1 MKTGTLSIHT
11 ENIFPIIKK
20 FLYSNQEVF
29 LRELVSNAQDA
40 TKKLQTLASIGE
52 FKGELGDLTIEIFV
66 DKENKKLTIKD
77 KGIGMSAEEVEK
89 YINQIAFSGAEEFLK
104 KYKDA
109 QIIGHFGL
117 GFYSAFMV
125 AEKVEIFT
133 KSYREEE
140 PAVHWSCEGETTF
153 SLENCDKSDRG
164 TEVVLHIQK
173 DCEEF
178 LENYRISEILNKYCK
193 FLPIPIRF
201 DKKVINEEQPLWVK
215 KPSELQ
221 NEDYEKFYRKLYPMS
236 ELPMFWIHMNVDY
249 PFNLTGILYFP
260 KIKPNMDLQRNKI
273 QLYSNQVF
281 ITDNVEDIVPDFLTL
296 LHGVIDSPD
305 IPLNVSRS
313 YLQTDANVKKIT
325 QHITKKVADKLTS
338 LFKENRKDF
347 ESKWENI
354 GVFIKYGMIRDNNF
368 KERIKDICL
377 LETVD
382 KEFFTIEE
390 FKEKTKILQTNK
402 DNQLIWLYS
411 NELQAQELYIRKAK
425 SHQYQVLKMDGIID
439 MHFISFM
446 EHELD
451 KVQFVRVD
459 ADTIE
464 KIIDKGIEATSLLN
478 ETEQN
483 IIKEIFKKAAKNDLI
498 AFQFQ
503 NLASHEMPVTIIRPE
518 YQRRMQD
525 LTHAQFAGIG
535 NIPDLFTVII
545 NSNHVAVKKIL
556 LLPNE
561 QEQIGLAKQMLD
573 LAYLAQGMLKGEDL
587 YHFIENQISKL

>member
-1 MKTGTLSIHT
+1 MKTGNLSIHT

-40 TKKLQTLASIGE
+40 SQKLQTLASIND
-52 FKGELGDLTIEIFV
+52 FQGELGDLTIEVTI
-66 DKENKKLTIKD
+66 DKENKKLVIKD
-77 KGIGMSAEEVEK
+77 KGIGMSADEVEK
-89 YINQIAFSGAEEFLK
+89 YINQIAFSGAEEFLQK
-104 KYKDA
+104 FKDA

-125 AEKVEIFT
+125 ANKVEIFS
-133 KSYREEE
+133 KSYKQDE
-140 PAVHWSCEGETTF
+140 PAVHWSCEGETSF
-153 SLENCDKSDRG
+153 ILENCDKADRG
-164 TEVVLHIQK
+164 TEIVLHIQP

-178 LENYRISEILNKYCK
+178 LETYRINEILNKYCK
-193 FLPIPIRF
+193 FLPIPIQF
-201 DKKVINEEQPLWVK
+201 DGKVINSEAPLWVK

-221 NEDYEKFYRKLYPMS
+221 NEDYENFYRKLYPMS
-236 ELPMFWIHMNVDY
+236 EMPMFWIHLNVDY

-338 LFKENRKDF
+338 IFKENRQDF
-347 ESKWENI
+347 ENKWESI
-354 GVFIKYGMIRDNNF
+354 GVFVKYGMIRDNSF
-368 KERIKDICL
+368 KDRVKDICL

-382 KEFFTIEE
+382 KERYTLEE
-390 FKEKTKILQTNK
+390 FKDKTKVLQTNK

-411 NELQAQELYIRKAK
+411 NDLEAQELYIRKAK
-425 SHQYQVLKMDGIID
+425 NHQYQVLRMDGIVD
-439 MHFISFM
+439 MHFISYM
-446 EHELD
+446 EHELENT
-451 KVQFVRVD
+451 QFVRVD
-459 ADTIE
+459 SDTVE
-464 KIIDKGIEATSLLN
+464 KIIDKGLEATTLLN
-478 ETEQN
+478 EDEQN
-483 IIKEIFKKAAKNDLI
+483 VLKEVFKKASKNDLI

-503 NLASHEMPVTIIRPE
+503 NLSSNEMPVMVIRPE

-525 LTHAQFAGIG
+525 MTHSQFAGMG

-545 NSNHVAVKKIL
+545 NSNHTSVKKIL
-556 LLPNE
+556 LIPNE
-561 QEQIGLAKQMLD
+561 TEQIALAKQMLD

>member
-1 MKTGTLSIHT
+1 MKTGNLSIHT

-29 LRELVSNAQDA
+29 LRELISNAQDA
-40 TKKLQTLASIGE
+40 SQKLQTLASIGE
-52 FKGELGDLTIEIFV
+52 MSGDIGDLTIEVII

-77 KGIGMSAEEVEK
+77 KGIGMSADEVEK
-89 YINQIAFSGAEEFLK
+89 YINQIAFSGAEEFLQ

-125 AEKVEIFT
+125 ANKVEIYT

-140 PAVHWSCEGETTF
+140 PAVHWSCEGETSFT
-153 SLENCDKSDRG
+153 LENCDKSDRG
-164 TEVVLHIQK
+164 TEVVLHIQN

-178 LENYRISEILNKYCK
+178 LETYRINEILNKYCK
-193 FLPIPIRF
+193 FLPIPIKF
-201 DKKVINEEQPLWVK
+201 DGKIINSEPPLWIK

-236 ELPMFWIHMNVDY
+236 EMPMFWIHLNVDY
-249 PFNLTGILYFP
+249 PFHLTGILYFP

-338 LFKENRKDF
+338 IFKENRKDY
-347 ESKWENI
+347 ESKWESI
-354 GVFIKYGMIRDNNF
+354 GVFVKYGMIRDNSF
-368 KERIKDICL
+368 KERVKDICL

-382 KEFFTIEE
+382 KEKYTLEE
-390 FKEKTKILQTNK
+390 FKEKTRALQTNK
-402 DNQLIWLYS
+402 DNQLVWLYS
-411 NELQAQELYIRKAK
+411 NDLEAQELYIRKAK
-425 SHQYQVLKMDGIID
+425 KHQYQVLKMDGIID
-439 MHFISFM
+439 MHFISYM
-446 EHELD
+446 EHELE
-451 KVQFVRVD
+451 KTQFVRVD
-459 ADTIE
+459 ADTVE
-464 KIIDKGIEATSLLN
+464 KIIDKGIEAATLLN
-478 ETEQN
+478 EEEQN
-483 IIKEIFKKAAKNDLI
+483 LLKEIFKKAAKNDLV

-503 NLASHEMPVTIIRPE
+503 NLTSNEMPVTVIRPE

-525 LTHAQFAGIG
+525 LTHAQFGGIG

-545 NSNHVAVKKIL
+545 NSNHTAIKKIL
-556 LLPNE
+556 LLPTE

>member
-40 TKKLQTLASIGE
+40 SQKLQTLASLGE
-52 FKGELGDLTIEIFV
+52 LKGEIGDLTIEITL
-66 DKENKKLTIKD
+66 DKEQKKLTIKD
-77 KGIGMSAEEVEK
+77 KGIGMSADEVEK
-89 YINQIAFSGAEEFLK
+89 YINQIAFSGAEEFLQ

-140 PAVHWSCEGETTF
+140 PAVHWSCEGETSFT
-153 SLENCDKSDRG
+153 LENCDKADRG
-164 TEVVLHIQK
+164 TEIVLHIQK

-178 LENYRISEILNKYCK
+178 LESFRISEILNKYCK

-201 DKKVINEEQPLWVK
+201 EGKIINNEPPLWIK

-236 ELPMFWIHMNVDY
+236 EMPMFWIHLNVDY
-249 PFNLTGILYFP
+249 PFNLTGVLYFP

-338 LFKENRKDF
+338 IFKDNRKDF
-347 ESKWENI
+347 ESKWESI
-354 GVFIKYGMIRDNNF
+354 GVFVKYGMIRDNSF
-368 KERIKDICL
+368 KEKVKDICL
-377 LETVD
+377 LQTVD
-382 KEFFTIEE
+382 NEFYTLEE
-390 FKEKTKILQTNK
+390 FKEKTKVLQTNK
-402 DNQLIWLYS
+402 DNQLVWLYS
-411 NELQAQELYIRKAK
+411 NDLTTQELYIRKAK
-425 SHQYQVLKMDGIID
+425 AQQYQVLRMDGIID

-451 KVQFVRVD
+451 KTLFVRVD
-459 ADTIE
+459 SDTIE

-478 ETEQN
+478 EQEQN
-483 IIKEIFKKAAKNDLI
+483 LLKEIFKKAAKNDLV

-503 NLASHEMPVTIIRPE
+503 NLASNEMPVTVIRPE

-525 LTHAQFAGIG
+525 MTHYQFPGMG

-545 NSNHVAVKKIL
+545 NSNHTAVKKIL

-561 QEQIGLAKQMLD
+561 TEQISLAKQMLD

>member
-40 TKKLQTLASIGE
+40 SQKLQTLASLGEVKGEIGE
-52 FKGELGDLTIEIFV
+52 LKIQITI
-66 DKENKKLTIKD
+66 DKQNKKLHIKD
-77 KGIGMSAEEVEK
+77 YGIGMTAEEVEK

-125 AEKVEIFT
+125 AQKVEIFT
-133 KSYREEE
+133 KSYKEEE
-140 PAVHWSCEGETTF
+140 PAVHWSCEGETSFT
-153 SLENCDKSDRG
+153 LENCDKSDRG
-164 TEVVLHIQK
+164 TEIVLHIQK

-178 LENYRISEILNKYCK
+178 LESYRINEILNKYCK
-193 FLPIPIRF
+193 FLPIPIIF
-201 DKKVINEEQPLWVK
+201 ENKTINETAPLWIK

-221 NEDYEKFYRKLYPMS
+221 NEDYEQFYRKLYPMS
-236 ELPMFWIHMNVDY
+236 ELPMFWIHLNVDY
-249 PFNLTGILYFP
+249 PFHLTGILYFP

-325 QHITKKVADKLTS
+325 QHITKKVADKLNAI
-338 LFKENRKDF
+338 FKENREDYQ
-347 ESKWENI
+347 SKWENI
-354 GVFIKYGMIRDNNF
+354 GVFVKYGMIRDNNF
-368 KERIKDICL
+368 YEKVKDICL
-377 LETVD
+377 LQTVD
-382 KEFFTIEE
+382 NELYTIEE
-390 FKEKTKILQTNK
+390 FKEKTKILQVNK
-402 DNQLIWLYS
+402 NNELIWLYS
-411 NELQAQELYIRKAK
+411 NDLEAQELYIRKAK
-425 SHQYQVLKMDGIID
+425 NHQYQVLRMDGIVD

-446 EHELD
+446 EHQLD
-451 KVQFVRVD
+451 KTQFVRVD
-459 ADTIE
+459 SDTIE
-464 KIIDKGIEATSLLN
+464 KIIDKGIEASTLLS
-478 ETEQN
+478 EEDQN
-483 IIKEIFKKAAKNDLI
+483 TLKEIFKSAAKNDLI

-503 NLASHEMPVTIIRPE
+503 NLSSSEMPVIVIRPE

-525 LTHAQFAGIG
+525 MTHAQFAGIG

-545 NSNHVAVKKIL
+545 NSNHHAVKKIF
-556 LLPNE
+556 LLPNREE
-561 QEQIGLAKQMLD
+561 QVALAKQMLD

>member
-40 TKKLQTLASIGE
+40 SQKLQTLASLGEVKGEIGE
-52 FKGELGDLTIEIFV
+52 LKIQITI
-66 DKENKKLTIKD
+66 DKQNKKLHIKD
-77 KGIGMSAEEVEK
+77 YGIGMTAEEVEK

-104 KYKDA
+104 KYKEA

-125 AEKVEIFT
+125 AQKVEIFT
-133 KSYREEE
+133 KSYKEEE
-140 PAVHWSCEGETTF
+140 PAVHWSCEGETSFT
-153 SLENCDKSDRG
+153 LENCDKSDRG
-164 TEVVLHIQK
+164 TEIVLHIQK

-178 LENYRISEILNKYCK
+178 LESYRINEILNKYCK
-193 FLPIPIRF
+193 FLPIPIIF
-201 DKKVINEEQPLWVK
+201 ENKTINETAPLWIK

-221 NEDYEKFYRKLYPMS
+221 NEDYEQFYRKLYPMS
-236 ELPMFWIHMNVDY
+236 ELPMFWIHLNVDY
-249 PFNLTGILYFP
+249 PFHLTGILYFP

-325 QHITKKVADKLTS
+325 QHITKKVADKLNAI
-338 LFKENRKDF
+338 FKENREDYQ
-347 ESKWENI
+347 SKWENI
-354 GVFIKYGMIRDNNF
+354 GVFVKYGMIRDNNF
-368 KERIKDICL
+368 YEKVKDICL
-377 LETVD
+377 LQTVD
-382 KEFFTIEE
+382 NELYTIEE
-390 FKEKTKILQTNK
+390 FKEKTKILQVNK
-402 DNQLIWLYS
+402 NNELIWLYS
-411 NELQAQELYIRKAK
+411 NDLEAQELYIRKAK
-425 SHQYQVLKMDGIID
+425 NHQYQVLRMDGIVD

-446 EHELD
+446 EHQLD
-451 KVQFVRVD
+451 KTQFVRVD
-459 ADTIE
+459 SDTIE
-464 KIIDKGIEATSLLN
+464 KIIDKGIEASTLLS
-478 ETEQN
+478 EEDQN
-483 IIKEIFKKAAKNDLI
+483 TLKEIFKSAAKNDLI

-503 NLASHEMPVTIIRPE
+503 NLSSSEMPVIVIRPE

-525 LTHAQFAGIG
+525 MTHAQFAGIG

-545 NSNHVAVKKIL
+545 NSNHHAVKKIF
-556 LLPNE
+556 LLPNREE
-561 QEQIGLAKQMLD
+561 QVALAKQMLD

>member
-40 TKKLQTLASIGE
+40 TKKLQALASVGE
-52 FKGELGDLTIEIFV
+52 YKNELGDLTIEISV
-66 DKENKKLTIKD
+66 DKQNKTLKIKD
-77 KGIGMSAEEVEK
+77 KGIGMTAEEVEK
-89 YINQIAFSGAEEFLK
+89 YINQVAFSSAEEFLQ

-125 AEKVEIFT
+125 ASKVEIFT
-133 KSYREEE
+133 KSYKEEE
-140 PAVHWSCEGETTF
+140 PAAHWACEGDISFT
-153 SLENCDKSDRG
+153 LEPCDKTDRG

-178 LENYRISEILNKYCK
+178 LESHRISEILKKYCT
-193 FLPIPIRF
+193 FLPIPIVF
-201 DKKVINEEQPLWVK
+201 EGKTINPEPPLWLK

-236 ELPMFWIHMNVDY
+236 ELPMFWIHLNVDY

-281 ITDNVEDIVPDFLTL
+281 ITDNVEDIVPDYLTL

-313 YLQTDANVKKIT
+313 YLQTDSNVRKIT
-325 QHITKKVADKLTS
+325 QHISKKVADKLTS
-338 LFKENRKDF
+338 IFKENRKDY

-354 GVFIKYGMIRDNNF
+354 GVFVKYGMIRDNSF
-368 KERIKDICL
+368 YEKVKDICL

-382 KEFFTIEE
+382 KELFTIEE
-390 FKEKTKILQTNK
+390 FKNKTKALQTNK
-402 DNQLIWLYS
+402 NNELIWLYS
-411 NELQAQELYIRKAK
+411 NDLEAQELYIRKAK
-425 SHQYQVLKMDGIID
+425 NHHYQVLKLDGIID
-439 MHFISFM
+439 MSFITYM
-446 EHELD
+446 EHQLE
-451 KVQFVRVD
+451 KTQFVRVD

-464 KIIDKGIEATSLLN
+464 KIIDKGIEAASLLN
-478 ETEQN
+478 EEEQKLL
-483 IIKEIFKKAAKNDLI
+483 KEIFQEAAKNDLV

-503 NLASHEMPVTIIRPE
+503 NLSSSEMPVTVIRPE

-525 LTHAQFAGIG
+525 MTYAQFAGIG

-545 NSNHVAVKKIL
+545 NSNHTAVKKIL
-556 LLPNE
+556 LLPNRTE
-561 QEQIGLAKQMLD
+561 QVALAKQMLD
-573 LAYLAQGMLKGEDL
+573 LAYLAQGMLKGDDL

>member
-1 MKTGTLSIHT
+1 MKTGSLSIHT

-40 TKKLQTLASIGE
+40 SQKLQTLASIGE
-52 FKGELGDLTIEIFV
+52 FQGDLGDLTIEIKI
-66 DKENKKLTIKD
+66 DKENKKLIIKD
-77 KGIGMSAEEVEK
+77 KGIGMSADEVEK
-89 YINQIAFSGAEEFLK
+89 YINQIAFSGAEEFLQK
-104 KYKDA
+104 FKDA

-125 AEKVEIFT
+125 ANKVEIFT
-133 KSYREEE
+133 KSYRQEE
-140 PAVHWSCEGETTF
+140 PAVHWSCEGETSFT
-153 SLENCDKSDRG
+153 LENCDKTDRG
-164 TEVVLHIQK
+164 TEIVLHIQS

-178 LENYRISEILNKYCK
+178 LETYRINEILKKYCK
-193 FLPIPIRF
+193 FLPIPIQF
-201 DKKVINEEQPLWVK
+201 DGKIINSEPPLWIK

-221 NEDYEKFYRKLYPMS
+221 NEDYENFYRKLYPMS
-236 ELPMFWIHMNVDY
+236 EMPMFWIHLNVDY

-325 QHITKKVADKLTS
+325 QHITKKVADKLNS
-338 LFKENRKDF
+338 IFKENRQDY
-347 ESKWENI
+347 ESKWESI
-354 GVFIKYGMIRDNNF
+354 GVFVKYGMIRDNSF
-368 KERIKDICL
+368 KDRVKDICL

-382 KEFFTIEE
+382 KEKFTLEE
-390 FKEKTKILQTNK
+390 FKNKTKVLQTNK
-402 DNQLIWLYS
+402 DNQIIWLYS
-411 NELQAQELYIRKAK
+411 NDLEAQELYIRKAK
-425 SHQYQVLKMDGIID
+425 NHQYQVLRMDGIVD
-439 MHFISFM
+439 MHFISYM
-446 EHELD
+446 EHELENT
-451 KVQFVRVD
+451 QFVRVD
-459 ADTIE
+459 SDTIE

-478 ETEQN
+478 EDEQ
-483 IIKEIFKKAAKNDLI
+483 KVLKDIFKKASKNDLI

-503 NLASHEMPVTIIRPE
+503 NLASNEMPVTVIRPE

-525 LTHAQFAGIG
+525 MTYSQFAGMG

-545 NSNHVAVKKIL
+545 NSNHNSIKKIL

-561 QEQIGLAKQMLD
+561 QEQVALAKQMLD

>member
-40 TKKLQTLASIGE
+40 SQKLQTLSSIGE
-52 FKGELGDLTIEIFV
+52 FQGEIGDLTIEISI
-66 DKENKKLTIKD
+66 DKENKKLIIKD

-104 KYKDA
+104 KFKDA

-125 AEKVEIFT
+125 AQKVEIFT

-140 PAVHWSCEGETTF
+140 PAVHWVCEGETTF
-153 SLENCDKSDRG
+153 SLENCEKDERG
-164 TEVVLHIQK
+164 TEIVLHIQK

-178 LENYRISEILNKYCK
+178 LESYRINEILNKYCK
-193 FLPIPIRF
+193 FLPIPIKF
-201 DKKVINEEQPLWVK
+201 ENKIINSESPLWIK
-215 KPSELQ
+215 KPNELQ
-221 NEDYEKFYRKLYPMS
+221 TEDYEKFYRKLYPMA
-236 ELPMFWIHMNVDY
+236 EMPMFWIHLNVDY

-325 QHITKKVADKLTS
+325 QHITKKVADKLTAI
-338 LFKENRKDF
+338 FKENRQDY
-347 ESKWENI
+347 ESKWESI
-354 GVFIKYGMIRDNNF
+354 GVFVKYGMIRDNGF
-368 KERIKDICL
+368 KDRVKDICL

-382 KEFFTIEE
+382 NEKFTIDE
-390 FKEKTKILQTNK
+390 FKEKTKVLQTNK
-402 DNQLIWLYS
+402 DQQLVWLYS
-411 NELQAQELYIRKAK
+411 NDIEAQQLYIRKAK
-425 SHQYQVLKMDGIID
+425 QHQYQVLKMDGIID

-446 EHELD
+446 EHELE
-451 KVQFVRVD
+451 KTQFVRVD
-459 ADTIE
+459 SDTIE
-464 KIIDKGIEATSLLN
+464 KIIDKGIESVTLLN
-478 ETEQN
+478 EQEQN
-483 IIKEIFKKAAKNDLI
+483 LLKEIFKKAAKNDLI

-503 NLASHEMPVTIIRPE
+503 NLASNEMPVTVIRPE

-525 LTHAQFAGIG
+525 MTHYQFAGIG
-535 NIPDLFTVII
+535 NIPDLYTVII
-545 NSNHVAVKKIL
+545 NSNHSAVRKIL

-561 QEQIGLAKQMLD
+561 QEQITFAKQMLD